1 MTDVSDADRKAV
13 AAFQAASFE
22 ALFRNSGPAKPSV
35 NEAHKLLAQAFAQ
48 HRLTAERDALERA
61 AEAEQGDCQDGDPCT
76 RAYERGRLAGMEQAA
91 VALEADAKLCDCS
104 AYEENECACGAWCEW
119 KTITSA
125 RAVEIVRAA
134 KGEGNG
140 YLG

>member
-1 MTDVSDADRKAV
+1 MPDVSDEDRKA
-13 AAFQAASFE
+13 
-22 ALFRNSGPAKPSV
+22 
-35 NEAHKLLAQAFAQ
+35 
-48 HRLTAERDALERA
+48 
-61 AEAEQGDCQDGDPCT
+61 AEAKADRVNFQT
-76 RAYERGRLAGMEQAA
+76 VTAYHCGYQAGRLAGLEEAA

-134 KGEGNG
+134 KGEDNG
-140 YLG
+140 

>member
-1 MTDVSDADRKAV
+1 MPDVSDADRKAADSGFTPENIADAEWLWMNV
-13 AAFQAASFE
+13 NVDHRKFHELPTHHKALLCHTAARHHE
-22 ALFRNSGPAKPSV
+22 A
-35 NEAHKLLAQAFAQ
+35 
-48 HRLTAERDALERA
+48 
-61 AEAEQGDCQDGDPCT
+61 
-76 RAYERGRLAGMEQAA
+76 GRLAGMEEAA

-140 YLG
+140 

>member
-1 MTDVSDADRKAV
+1 MPDVSDADRKAV

-61 AEAEQGDCQDGDPCT
+61 AETERGDCQDGDACT
-76 RAYERGRLAGMEQAA
+76 RAYERGRLAGMEEAAMIGWRVEPLDGHPVAPEHLSAFQYGKDCA
-91 VALEADAKLCDCS
+91 VAA
-104 AYEENECACGAWCEW
+104 
-119 KTITSA
+119 I
-125 RAVEIVRAA
+125 RAA
-134 KGEGNG
+134 KEEGNG
-140 YLG
+140 